1 MKISCLAI
9 LGFGIISCSPKN
21 LLSYPHSKNYLE
33 TNTYQ
38 NILNTVIL
46 RNSYRRPSYKSKER
60 IDVFGINYMIP
71 DSVLLKGKTKFD
83 LISDSSQV
91 WVFFMLPNI
100 SFLESGEKYKLK
112 GTIEILHWDSSKII
126 LKQNIDVL
134 DNSLKVVK
142 YIRGHGI
149 SQIS

>member
-1 MKISCLAI
+1 
-9 LGFGIISCSPKN
+9 
-21 LLSYPHSKNYLE
+21 
-33 TNTYQ
+33 
-38 NILNTVIL
+38 
-46 RNSYRRPSYKSKER
+46 
-60 IDVFGINYMIP
+60 MIP

-142 YIRGHGI
+142 YIRGDTEFPR
-149 SQIS
+149 SFSDDMKLYFE